1 MGLVFNMEELE
12 DALSGISKKVSEQ
25 ILDKALDAGAKPVL
39 KAMDKNVPIDTSALK
54 NSLGEIKKE
63 GSKTN
68 RKIHLGS
75 TSTNRDIVERAYY
88 QEYGNSSMNGK
99 KWMKKSY
106 NKSKDEATDAIASS
120 LADNLF
126 K

>member
-1 MGLVFNMEELE
+1 MGIEFNFEELE
-12 DALSGISKKVSEQ
+12 DALVGISKKMGED
-25 ILDKALDAGAKPVL
+25 IIDEALDAGADIVL
-39 KAMDKNVPIDTSALK
+39 DSMNKNVPVDTGALK
-54 NSLGEIKKE
+54 DSLGEIKKE

-75 TSTNRDIVERAYY
+75 TSTDRSIVERAYY

-106 NKSKDEATDAIASS
+106 NQSKD
-120 LADNLF
+120 
-126 K
+126 